1 MNNYTYKLQY
11 ICDGTTITHEFPADI
26 DGDRFLMYLRDFL
39 CGCSW
44 TDGQVKRMLNLE
56 DGE

>member
-11 ICDGTTITHEFPADI
+11 IYDETTITHEFPADI
-26 DGDRFLMYLRDFL
+26 DEGRFLLYLRDFL

-44 TDGQVKRMLNLE
+44 TDEQVKRMLNLE
-56 DGE
+56 DEE